1 MCLFFKLRKI
11 IVAHAVLHDNLAN
24 AVLILAKHR
33 GGHAAAAAVNLHL
46 DTMCVRFFFTTGCS
60 SRLLTKEPSWVRPR
74 FEWTCN
80 QF

>member
-46 DTMCVRFFFTTGCS
+46 DTMCVFFHHG
-60 SRLLTKEPSWVRPR
+60 LLISALNKRTQLGAAS
-74 FEWTCN
+74 F
-80 QF
+80 